1 MRLGWSGA
9 CLAIAFVLVGCSAP
23 EDAVVNDPPKP
34 GRSISE
40 GKVDPTLVVKW
51 KMSDKTG
58 EFHMDLRDSGDYS
71 IKSKIH
77 VRGQELNGDTPGE
90 WTATK
95 DELLMERKGP
105 EGTPFTVIYK
115 WTLAGNALTLVGKGK
130 SATYKYVKE

>member
-1 MRLGWSGA
+1 MRLGWPGIS
-9 CLAIAFVLVGCSAP
+9 LAIAFVLVGCSATQ
-23 EDAVVNDPPKP
+23 EAVVADPPKP
-34 GRSISE
+34 ERSISE
-40 GKVDPTLVVKW
+40 GKVDPTLVGRW

-58 EFHMDLRDSGDYS
+58 EFHMDLKESGDYS
-71 IKSKIH
+71 IKSKVN
-77 VRGQELNGDTPGE
+77 VRGQVLNGDIPGK